1 MDELRREEAF
11 LVVQETNI
19 GGSHQIFATRAEA
32 ESAAVRSLENEF
44 AMLVLPVTRFSTK
57 AAEHNP

>member
-19 GGSHQIFATRAEA
+19 GGAHQIFAPREEA
-32 ESAAVRSLENEF
+32 ESAAVRSLESEF
-44 AMLVLPVTRFSTK
+44 AMLVLPVTRFSTTRN
-57 AAEHNP
+57 EPNP